1 VAWGL
6 PGGEARG
13 WFDWRSECA
22 RYVAKFNQFVKML
35 VVYSAEKSASL
46 PFRCHCPGEDQM
58 KKKSIIKHLKD
69 YFDKDFRKKLKK
81 EETLQG
87 VVERLEQKHQ
97 KLLGQIEGEDS
108 KDKRKKLQKMVVVL
122 EAQISKARRML
133 DEEER
138 ALNSDN
144 GE

>member
-1 VAWGL
+1 
-6 PGGEARG
+6 
-13 WFDWRSECA
+13 
-22 RYVAKFNQFVKML
+22 
-35 VVYSAEKSASL
+35 
-46 PFRCHCPGEDQM
+46 M